1 MQQKN
6 KPSTPKPT
14 PNPTPSKTLIPKI
27 THLNLKPYLPPNLP
41 PIISIDPGPTNSAL
55 VSTQPPI
62 ALQFTNDTNSQLLT
76 STLKNLLHTHNY
88 SLILIENFNLYSP
101 RKHASDCL
109 ICLGYLIATANA
121 YSTPYK
127 LINKPRKNYSP
138 IQLPHKLNH
147 IHDALNLLF
156 YFLSSNTPK

>member
-1 MQQKN
+1 MLQK
-6 KPSTPKPT
+6 KQPST

-27 THLNLKPYLPPNLP
+27 THLNLKPYLPTNLP
-41 PIISIDPGPTNSAL
+41 PIISIDPGPSNSAL
-55 VSTQPPI
+55 ISTHPPI

-76 STLKNLLHTHNY
+76 STLKNLLHTHHY

-109 ICLGYLIATANA
+109 ICLGYLIAIATSYN
-121 YSTPYK
+121 TPYK
-127 LINKPRKNYSP
+127 LINKPRKTYSP
-138 IQLPHKLNH
+138 IPLPPKLNH

-156 YFLSSNTPK
+156 YFLSTNTE